1 MPILE
6 PMRFLLLQARNPGD
20 PVREEEMRQF
30 AARLELPASALTPW
44 DLLQGPPKGSLLED
58 YDALLIGGSGEY
70 DLSKQNLPHLGETLA
85 FLQQVV
91 EDGFPTF
98 ASCFGF
104 QLLVAALGGEVIRDE
119 ENAELGAARVCL
131 TEAGK
136 KDELFGALPDCFWVQ
151 AGHKERASRM
161 PAVVWNLA
169 YSEKAPYQALRVPGK
184 PIWATQFHPELTK
197 EDTYLRFKRYAAVY
211 APGLS
216 DEAIRARLKPSP
228 EANTL
233 LRRFRAILAAKKTA

>member
-1 MPILE
+1 
-6 PMRFLLLQARNPGD
+6 MRFLLLQARNPGD
-20 PVREEEMRQF
+20 PVREEEVHQF
-30 AARLELPASALTPW
+30 AARLELPASTLAPW
-44 DLLQGPPKGSLLED
+44 DLLQGPPEESVLED

-70 DLSKQNLPHLGETLA
+70 DLSKQNLPRLGETLA

-91 EDGFPTF
+91 KEGFPTF

-161 PAVVWNLA
+161 PAGALNLA
-169 YSEKAPYQALRVPGK
+169 YSEKPPTKRSGCRESRSGPPSSTPSSPRRTPTFASSATPRCTPRAFPTRRSEPGSNRAPRQTPFCGVFA
-184 PIWATQFHPELTK
+184 
-197 EDTYLRFKRYAAVY
+197 RF
-211 APGLS
+211 
-216 DEAIRARLKPSP
+216 
-228 EANTL
+228 
-233 LRRFRAILAAKKTA
+233 